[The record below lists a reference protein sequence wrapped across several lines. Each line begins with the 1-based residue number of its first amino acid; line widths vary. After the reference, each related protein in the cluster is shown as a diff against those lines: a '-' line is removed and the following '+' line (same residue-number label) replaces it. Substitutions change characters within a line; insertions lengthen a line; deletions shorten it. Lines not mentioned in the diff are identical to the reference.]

1 MKTVVCKVPGGRD
14 ESVEKGLLVEIVEGS
29 VTSEKWVIAGGTVV
43 SVETELLKKTIY
55 SSVKNDVSAVE
66 VAGVPGFRL
75 GFLGEAVD
83 ASVRAVRSEVS
94 EGTTVSEE
102 TELFV
107 EVVDFSVTS
116 GGLVSV
122 D

>member
-75 GFLGEAVD
+75 WFLGEAVD

-107 EVVDFSVTS
+107 EVVDLSVTS

>member
-1 MKTVVCKVPGGRD
+1 MKTVGGKGPGGRD
-14 ESVEKGLLVEIVEGS
+14 ESVEKGLLVEIAEGS
-29 VTSEKWVIAGGTVV
+29 DTSEKWVIAGGTVV
-43 SVETELLKKTIY
+43 SVETELLKKTVY
-55 SSVKNDVSAVE
+55 SSVKNDVRAVA
-66 VAGVPGFRL
+66 VAGDPGFAL

-94 EGTTVSEE
+94 GGTTVSEE

-107 EVVDFSVTS
+107 EGVEFSVTS
-116 GGLVSV
+116 EWLVSV